1 MGLVV
6 QSRFSMPSGEQ
17 GFAWLEGGRSN
28 WTRLCQ
34 NAATGV
40 WQLEVIFLMLKTWSE
55 FEMLWKNVGSLL
67 LLFYLFVG
75 VLHLG
80 VDPTFPAYLCN

>member
-1 MGLVV
+1 
-6 QSRFSMPSGEQ
+6 
-17 GFAWLEGGRSN
+17 
-28 WTRLCQ
+28 
-34 NAATGV
+34 
-40 WQLEVIFLMLKTWSE
+40 MLKTWSE